1 MKTNSNAYKA
11 LIRAYILNSVY
22 DYAGPETVQDKAR
35 HIWAMFDSTYNYPE
49 NRRRTPQTQARVAEW
64 LAGLPLNIAFTNGD
78 ILDLAEAWHGE
89 TFEGA
94 RADRIVANWFNHVA
108 FHLLGLWEFAGID
121 PHKPGAQGAVAHYA

>member
-1 MKTNSNAYKA
+1 MKTNTNAYKA

-49 NRRRTPQTQARVAEW
+49 NRRRYPATQARVAEW
-64 LAGLPLNIAFTNGD
+64 LAGLPLNIAYLNSD
-78 ILDLAEAWHGE
+78 ILDLAETWHGD

-94 RADRIVANWFNHVA
+94 RADRIVSNWFNHVA
-108 FHLLGLWEFAGID
+108 FHLIGLWKFAGID

>member
-35 HIWAMFDSTYNYPE
+35 HIWAMFDTTYNYPD
-49 NRRRTPQTQARVAEW
+49 NRRRIPNTQARVAEW
-64 LAGLPLNIAFTNGD
+64 LSGLPLNIAYANGD
-78 ILDLAEAWHGE
+78 ILELAELWHGE
-89 TFEGA
+89 PFDDEKA
-94 RADRIVANWFNHVA
+94 EKIVSGWFNHVA
-108 FHLLGLWEFAGID
+108 FHLMGLWERAGIN